1 MMNTFLQD
9 LRFGLRMLA
18 KKPAFSLVATLTLA
32 LGIGANTAIFTV
44 INALL
49 LRPLS
54 YHEPERLINFRSNE
68 SVLDMNDIRAWNQS
82 FAEIGGNT
90 MQPLDYIGGGEPTQW
105 RAGLVTGAFFRTLGA
120 QPLLG
125 RVITEEDD
133 KVGGPFIAVLSHALW
148 RRQFGGDPGVIG
160 KTITL
165 SGANY
170 TVVGVTPASFR
181 TPREEIDAW
190 FPVQVVNPLAAS
202 YRGVHFLQVY
212 ARLKPGVT
220 IAQAQS
226 EMSAIDKRLAE
237 AFPSY
242 NKRRQTALF
251 PLHEQ
256 IVGDIKPALMV
267 LFGAVGLV
275 LLIACANFANL
286 LLARAAAREQELV
299 VRVALGAGRLRL
311 TRQLL
316 TESVL
321 IATLGG
327 AVGVV
332 LAVWGFDML
341 IALKPANLPLVE
353 TIRVNGQVLLFTLG
367 VSVLTGIVF
376 GLAPVWQ
383 VTRMNVSD
391 TLKEGGRGTAG
402 SARHRL
408 RSVLVVAEVALALL
422 LLVGAGL
429 LIKSFWKLR
438 NVGPGFNPDSLLTM
452 RIELPESRYRG
463 IPEQTQCPL
472 PAKAW
477 S

>member
-1 MMNTFLQD
+1 MNTLLQD

-18 KKPAFSLVATLTLA
+18 KNPAFSLVATLTLA

-54 YHEPERLINFRSNE
+54 YHDPERLITFRSNE

-82 FAEIGGNT
+82 FAEIGGNS

-105 RAGLVTGAFFRTLGA
+105 RAGLVTGAFFRTLGVR
-120 QPLLG
+120 PLLR
-125 RVITEEDD
+125 RVITEEHD
-133 KVGGPFIAVLSHALW
+133 KGGGPFVAVLSHALW

-170 TVVGVTPASFR
+170 TVVGVTPANFK
-181 TPREEIDAW
+181 TPREETDAW
-190 FPVQVVNPLAAS
+190 FPVQVANPLAAA
-202 YRGVHFLQVY
+202 YRGVHFLRVY

-220 IAQAQS
+220 VAQAQS
-226 EMSAIDKRLAE
+226 EMGAIDKRLAE
-237 AFPSY
+237 TFPAE
-242 NKRRQTALF
+242 NKRRQTVLL
-251 PLHEQ
+251 PLHER
-256 IVGDIKPALMV
+256 IVGAIKPALFV

-286 LLARAAAREQELV
+286 LLSRAAAREQELV
-299 VRVALGAGRLRL
+299 VRMALGAGRWRL

-321 IATLGG
+321 VATLGG

-332 LAVWGFDML
+332 LAVWGVYL
-341 IALKPANLPLVE
+341 LVALKPENLPLTE
-353 TIRVNGQVLLFTLG
+353 TIAVDGRALFFTLA
-367 VSVLTGIVF
+367 VSVLTGSVF

-383 VTRMNVSD
+383 TTRINISD
-391 TLKEGGRGTAG
+391 ALKEGGRGAAG
-402 SARHRL
+402 AARRRL
-408 RSVLVVAEVALALL
+408 RGALVIAEVALAML

-429 LIKSFWKLR
+429 LLNSFWILR
-438 NVGPGFNPDSLLTM
+438 SVNQGL
-452 RIELPESRYRG
+452 
-463 IPEQTQCPL
+463 
-472 PAKAW
+472 
-477 S
+477 